1 MKGFIDKVIFPGEFY
16 NYKSNGH
23 SMVPLIKNI
32 KKVTVVTTMN
42 TPSIMYKFIYGNAIK
57 KALIKGTLQK
67 TGNKKVKWLSLN
79 MVKFSS
85 DSKRKKWLIQI
96 EKYFANLK

>member
-1 MKGFIDKVIFPGEFY
+1 MIKRVKEKYPNTSVFATTLRHVINANAHMCRITSY
-16 NYKSNGH
+16 NVCYTK
-23 SMVPLIKNI
+23 L
-32 KKVTVVTTMN
+32 
-42 TPSIMYKFIYGNAIK
+42 
-57 KALIKGTLQK
+57 LR
-67 TGNKKVKWLSLN
+67 KKVKWLSLN